1 PSQNITAGQTYVLLT
16 TGPSLLADSILA
28 GPAILS
34 LDTANLTVGPFD
46 GAAASGTAGAKHAVA
61 TGAKDATNS
70 GAASV
75 KMGLAGAAVAAF
87 GVLGLVF

>member
-34 LDTANLTVGPFD
+34 LDTANLTVGPFE
-46 GAAASGTAGAKHAVA
+46 GVAAANASGSKAAA
-61 TGAKDATNS
+61 TGSKTDADS
-70 GAASV
+70 GAVSV
-75 KMGLAGAAVAAF
+75 KMGLAGVIAATF
-87 GVLGLVF
+87 GALSLVF